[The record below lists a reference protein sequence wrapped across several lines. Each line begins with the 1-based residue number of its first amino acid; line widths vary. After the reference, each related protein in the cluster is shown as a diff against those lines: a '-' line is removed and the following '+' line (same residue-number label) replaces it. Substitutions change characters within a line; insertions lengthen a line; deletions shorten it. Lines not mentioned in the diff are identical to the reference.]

1 MAYTPLDTTAP
12 NAANVRGTDLTAIRN
27 NGLAL
32 RDGILMGRIAGFT
45 LSTASNVEE
54 PAWRKWVNASNNAV
68 RATYTYSSGYVTQ
81 VVWDYAPDNATW
93 STIATETCTYT
104 STHQTGGA
112 NSSLLSW
119 LYEWIGKLKDLRTL
133 YTAHAAATGT
143 SAHGLG
149 TMSTQAASAVAITG
163 GAFNGTVGATT
174 PADGLFTRACEQFNT
189 YTPGSGRQSGAG
201 LDEGRIEP
209 DQQRQQHG
217 VVQQRAGVAGGD
229 ARALLHGIQQHDLPG
244 RRDLGAGRQAVH
256 RRQGGRL
263 ARHLRRR
270 HHGIRRH
277 HVAGKLMLKV
287 VSCRSS
293 VVAVSITTDGAK
305 NIHTLAGSPASAV
318 AVAVTVASGVV
329 VAGMVSGSLPA
340 GSTIYLVNAGR
351 IEGSG
356 GNGRGTGVGSVG
368 GDAISSSVNITID
381 NASGYILGGGG
392 GGGRGGGPVGTG
404 LGEAGYGG
412 GGGGRGNAGGTGGTG
427 YNTSSGA
434 DGSNG
439 SNGSRTAYGAG
450 GAGGNNSFYDTYGGS
465 GGRGGTWGEAGTTG
479 DISSTGG
486 AGTAGYAAGYA
497 VKTTG
502 GATVTFVAGNNST
515 QVRGSVG

>member
-104 STHQTGGA
+104 STHQTAGA

-189 YTPGSGRQSGAG
+189 YTPGSGAAQALDWTKGGSSLTNSGSNTVSFSNVPASRVATHALYCTVFNSTTFPAAVTWG
-201 LDEGRIEP
+201 L
-209 DQQRQQHG
+209 
-217 VVQQRAGVAGGD
+217 GGKPS
-229 ARALLHGIQQHDLPG
+229 I
-244 RRDLGAGRQAVH
+244 
-256 RRQGGRL
+256 
-263 ARHLRRR
+263 
-270 HHGIRRH
+270 
-277 HVAGKLMLKV
+277 AGKAV
-287 VSCRSS
+287 VS
-293 VVAVSITTDGAK
+293 
-305 NIHTLAGSPASAV
+305 L
-318 AVAVTVASGVV
+318 VT
-329 VAGMVSGSLPA
+329 
-340 GSTIYLVNAGR
+340 Y
-351 IEGSG
+351 
-356 GNGRGTGVGSVG
+356 
-368 GDAISSSVNITID
+368 D
-381 NASGYILGGGG
+381 
-392 GGGRGGGPVGTG
+392 
-404 LGEAGYGG
+404 
-412 GGGGRGNAGGTGGTG
+412 GGTTVF
-427 YNTSSGA
+427 
-434 DGSNG
+434 
-439 SNGSRTAYGAG
+439 AG
-450 GAGGNNSFYDTYGGS
+450 IMWREN
-465 GGRGGTWGEAGTTG
+465 
-479 DISSTGG
+479 
-486 AGTAGYAAGYA
+486 
-497 VKTTG
+497 
-502 GATVTFVAGNNST
+502 
-515 QVRGSVG
+515 